1 MDMRIAERVA
11 SAQMQ
16 EWIRRAEREAQL
28 VAARATVSSPETAV
42 RGWQNVFRRRPS
54 FLPYAG
60 PVAGYRGRG

>member
-16 EWIRRAEREAQL
+16 EWIRRAEREAL
-28 VAARATVSSPETAV
+28 LAAARATVPSPETAV
-42 RGWQNVFRRRPS
+42 PGWQNAFRWRPS

-60 PVAGYRGRG
+60 LVASYRGRG